1 MKGFGIF
8 DLSSIVK
15 SFCGFWLKWLKST
28 KNRHFS
34 FRFDDVDELLD
45 LGFRLVVVSVML
57 DLVTLAHSFIWG
69 ISLIWQFSRSFS
81 SIVFEYSRCKFWW
94 FSCRNKSLSTSS
106 LLFRINSSRS
116 HSDFGYR
123 GTQLRQVSGTKYLNQ
138 MNTYHL
144 PCGPQAVGIVKL
156 RRLDDSSSQTR
167 IHSTYLS

>member
-8 DLSSIVK
+8 DLSSKVK

-138 MNTYHL
+138 MSTYHL
-144 PCGPQAVGIVKL
+144 ACG
-156 RRLDDSSSQTR
+156 DSEIT
-167 IHSTYLS
+167 

>member
-8 DLSSIVK
+8 YLSLKVK

-28 KNRHFS
+28 KIDENRHFS

-57 DLVTLAHSFIWG
+57 CDLDTPHVITLALSFIWG
-69 ISLIWQFSRSFS
+69 ISFIWQFSRSFS

-116 HSDFGYR
+116 HSGLGYR
-123 GTQLRQVSGTKYLNQ
+123 GTEL
-138 MNTYHL
+138 
-144 PCGPQAVGIVKL
+144 QAFELG
-156 RRLDDSSSQTR
+156 RPN
-167 IHSTYLS
+167 

>member
-1 MKGFGIF
+1 MFYNPEFYIEVKIGGSRWMKGFGIF
-8 DLSSIVK
+8 DLSSKVK

-123 GTQLRQVSGTKYLNQ
+123 GYWIKWLWTRAS
-138 MNTYHL
+138 
-144 PCGPQAVGIVKL
+144 KL
-156 RRLDDSSSQTR
+156 VR
-167 IHSTYLS
+167 